1 MVVLDAGSDL
11 AAARNELKMS
21 QTQLAA
27 ALDVSLATI
36 KRHEKS
42 SRLDV
47 IVALAVESLLRR
59 ARPSNAPVSPEER
72 AERKFRERE
81 HLRKLHEQA
90 GLTMRGP
97 GRPAKPLLER
107 AIGALDL
114 QEEKRRIRGV
124 RTRNR
129 LRAEQ
134 RSLIASLHASLAMA
148 NRLNN
153 GTMHRALLDKAIADC
168 TEQQMYLTAY
178 IELAEQMP
186 VPDDSPLVTLP
197 EESI

>member
-1 MVVLDAGSDL
+1 MIVLDAGSDL
-11 AAARNELKMS
+11 MAARNELKMS

-36 KRHEKS
+36 KRHEKN

-47 IVALAVESLLRR
+47 IVALAVETLLRR
-59 ARPSNAPVSPEER
+59 ARPGNAPVSPEER

-90 GLTMRGP
+90 GLAVRGP
-97 GRPAKPLLER
+97 GRPTKPLLER
-107 AIGALDL
+107 AIHALDL
-114 QEEKRRIRGV
+114 QEEKRRVRGV

-134 RSLIASLHASLAMA
+134 RPLIAELHAALNMA
-148 NRLNN
+148 ARLNN
-153 GTMHRALLDKAIADC
+153 GTMHRLLLDRATADC
-168 TEQQMYLTAY
+168 TEQQMYLAAY
-178 IELAEQMP
+178 IDLAEHIP
-186 VPDDSPLVTLP
+186 VPDDSPLIALP